1 VFSPI
6 HCARPAG
13 FKINWAEDEVKH
25 KLDTGRAVYN
35 AALMRIFGK
44 PRPVIGMVHLLP
56 LPGSPRA
63 RAVREIRA
71 AALADARTLAR
82 GGVDAILVE
91 NYGDAPFTAGT
102 VEPQVI
108 AVMSVIAAEVRAAAA
123 LPIGINVL
131 RNDAHSA
138 IAVAAAAGASF
149 IRVNVHIGAAET
161 DQGHIDG
168 KAYDTLRFRKSLGVD
183 VAIFA
188 DVFVKHARPA
198 DPVDIGTA
206 ARDTAYRGGAD
217 ALLVTGAET
226 GSAPAA
232 ERVRR
237 VKRAVPEVPV
247 LVASGLTPENAR
259 EFGEA
264 DGYIIGS
271 ALERGGVA
279 GNRVELARV
288 RAMVRSL
295 NRR

>member
-1 VFSPI
+1 MKMFRGKRPI
-6 HCARPAG
+6 
-13 FKINWAEDEVKH
+13 
-25 KLDTGRAVYN
+25 
-35 AALMRIFGK
+35 
-44 PRPVIGMVHLLP
+44 IGMVHLLP

-63 RAVREIRA
+63 RAMQEIRA
-71 AALADARTLAR
+71 AAISDARTLAR

-108 AVMSVIAAEVRAAAA
+108 AVMAVIAAEVRAASG
-123 LPIGINVL
+123 LPLGINVL

-138 IAVAAAAGASF
+138 LAVAVASGASF
-149 IRVNVHIGAAET
+149 IRVNVHVGAAET

-168 KAYDTLRFRKSLGVD
+168 KAFDTLRYRKALEAD

-198 DPVDIGTA
+198 DRIDVATA
-206 ARDTAYRGGAD
+206 ARDPAYRGGAD
-217 ALLVTGAET
+217 ALLVTGPET

-232 ERVRR
+232 ERLAE
-237 VKRAVPEVPV
+237 VKRAVPDRPV
-247 LVASGLTPENAR
+247 IVASGLTPGNAAG
-259 EFGEA
+259 FLGA

-279 GNRVELARV
+279 GSRVELNRV

-295 NRR
+295 KRR

>member
-1 VFSPI
+1 MFSPF

-25 KLDTGRAVYN
+25 KLDTAGAVYN
-35 AALMRIFGK
+35 AALMRIFGTA
-44 PRPVIGMVHLLP
+44 RPVIGMVHLLP
-56 LPGSPRA
+56 LPGSPRS
-63 RAVREIRA
+63 RTVREIRA
-71 AALADARTLAR
+71 AALADARALSR
-82 GGVDAILVE
+82 GGVDGILVE

-123 LPIGINVL
+123 LPVGINVL

-138 IAVAAAAGASF
+138 LAVAAASGASF

-168 KAYDTLRFRKSLGVD
+168 KAYDTLRFRKALSVD

-188 DVFVKHARPA
+188 DVFVKHARPS
-198 DPVDIGTA
+198 DRVDVATA
-206 ARDTAYRGGAD
+206 ARDTAYRGAAD

-232 ERVRR
+232 ARLRE
-237 VKRAVPEVPV
+237 VKRAVPERPV
-247 LVASGLTPENAR
+247 LVASGVTPENAR
-259 EFGEA
+259 EFAEA

-279 GNRVELARV
+279 GNRVDLARV
-288 RAMVRSL
+288 RVMVRSL
-295 NRR
+295 KRR

>member
-1 VFSPI
+1 MKI
-6 HCARPAG
+6 
-13 FKINWAEDEVKH
+13 FKS
-25 KLDTGRAVYN
+25 R
-35 AALMRIFGK
+35 
-44 PRPVIGMVHLLP
+44 RPVIGMVHLLP

-63 RAVREIRA
+63 RAVTEIRKA
-71 AALADARTLAR
+71 AIADARALAR
-82 GGVDAILVE
+82 GGVDGILVE

-108 AVMSVIAAEVRAAAA
+108 AAMSVIASEVRAAAG

-131 RNDAHSA
+131 RNDARSA
-138 IAVAAAAGASF
+138 LAVAVASGASF
-149 IRVNVHIGAAET
+149 IRVNVHVGAAET

-168 KAYDTLRFRKSLGVD
+168 RAFETLRYRKLLGAD

-188 DVFVKHARPA
+188 DVFVKHARPS
-198 DPVDIGTA
+198 DRVDIGTA

-217 ALLVTGAET
+217 VLLVTGPET
-226 GSAPAA
+226 GAAPVSDRLR
-232 ERVRR
+232 E
-237 VKRAVPEVPV
+237 VKRAAPDCPV
-247 LVASGLTPENAR
+247 MVASGLTPENVEGFR
-259 EFGEA
+259 EA

-279 GNRVELARV
+279 GNRVELNRV